1 MTKHYKSVIWKHPIL
16 STKDNDALVQLRYE
30 SGLHLGCGIEDSNS
44 PCRWVND
51 YCGPELSKDEMEV
64 LMLEE
69 IK

>member
-1 MTKHYKSVIWKHPIL
+1 MKHYKSVIWKPPIL
-16 STKDNDALVQLRYE
+16 SVKDNEALIQLRHE
-30 SGLHLGCGIEDSNS
+30 SGLRLGCGIEDSNS

-51 YCGPELSKDEMEV
+51 YFGPALSKEAQEL